1 MYVQCLYIYMFIY
14 SQYVCMSDD
23 VQLLHRIYFYMTS
36 VLVNQTNRYILF
48 SLNTDDINYANKTL
62 SLCMVYL
69 QCIYVWI
76 VKILC
81 LSKSSLLSC
90 DFIFYGIYKV
100 WMLRYCRRATLTS
113 RHYPP
118 ATIHI
123 LSPALT
129 TYSPCPFRC
138 QCLMPPL

>member
-62 SLCMVYL
+62 SLC
-69 QCIYVWI
+69 IYSMS
-76 VKILC
+76 LC
-81 LSKSSLLSC
+81 FLVFSLSC
-90 DFIFYGIYKV
+90 GFV
-100 WMLRYCRRATLTS
+100 WCF
-113 RHYPP
+113 H
-118 ATIHI
+118 
-123 LSPALT
+123 
-129 TYSPCPFRC
+129 
-138 QCLMPPL
+138 